1 MRPFSS
7 NYKELVSIKIA
18 ILRQLR
24 VFRRYGTCL
33 CHGRTLLHFTDNSV
47 SANILRTGSSTS
59 PDLAREARTILEA
72 TMEMNAVLITIHT
85 SGKRMI
91 AQGTDGLSR
100 DARRGQIDADQW
112 KLALAP
118 VHSPKHLNRFKA
130 ILSIALKSDLDPAAP
145 TSAPADL
152 AGRPS
157 IIFPTPWTAAAVAEN
172 ACLALTIDPTTITV
186 IVLPRRAP
194 QLWLRSFRRFQLLL
208 ILEADSTLDPL
219 WPLTEHEPLHI
230 YLLDSFNPP
239 PPLCDRYLIANAKSN
254 RSLLGVC
261 QADHRAQRL
270 DALRELQHFLRST
283 QTLPDDQP
291 LRVFVREALRLHLGP
306 RSSDV
311 QDRRGPHSSPP
322 RLPSPPLGLR
332 AVRPPLT
339 RHPGQPP
346 RPQPPEDARTL
357 PNHQHLEEPSRQL
370 HGLRRHG
377 HEQDQLLR
385 TPFPNPGPARAP
397 TNLAQEQCLIKSQWL
412 TAHYRLPKAETGTT
426 SSAGSLKTI
435 SAALSFFET
444 ETETFTPQRVA
455 GPRGQAHAAPLPTS
469 ASLLASQ
476 RFKKGLNSMAGETPT
491 RATPMPTFAI
501 HDLVTFAT
509 LTWDDATDQNDLR
522 AAALLGSLTVLH
534 FAGLYRPGELLLVT
548 MIDLLW
554 GRFTPLRALPLNL
567 PPSQA
572 IKIRPRT
579 KTDTYS
585 QGSTRYLS
593 PTTASGINIQIWVD
607 RLIWTHF
614 LLRLPSTAPIYPNT
628 PTTSYSSADLFNSI
642 MRPALDTLRTS
653 QPPCASTGFLQN
665 ADPATVTWR
674 SFRHGGYQ
682 AMRRANAD
690 QTVRQY
696 MMRWK
701 PSNSDRRNTNNEVYD
716 DLSPEDTVLA
726 SSLI

>member
-1 MRPFSS
+1 MASVATGM
-7 NYKELVSIKIA
+7 NKI
-18 ILRQLR
+18 
-24 VFRRYGTCL
+24 
-33 CHGRTLLHFTDNSV
+33 
-47 SANILRTGSSTS
+47 
-59 PDLAREARTILEA
+59 
-72 TMEMNAVLITIHT
+72 
-85 SGKRMI
+85 
-91 AQGTDGLSR
+91 
-100 DARRGQIDADQW
+100 
-112 KLALAP
+112 
-118 VHSPKHLNRFKA
+118 
-130 ILSIALKSDLDPAAP
+130 
-145 TSAPADL
+145 
-152 AGRPS
+152 
-157 IIFPTPWTAAAVAEN
+157 
-172 ACLALTIDPTTITV
+172 
-186 IVLPRRAP
+186 
-194 QLWLRSFRRFQLLL
+194 SFFERRFQIKVLP
-208 ILEADSTLDPL
+208 EHPPT
-219 WPLTEHEPLHI
+219 WPKN
-230 YLLDSFNPP
+230 S
-239 PPLCDRYLIANAKSN
+239 
-254 RSLLGVC
+254 V
-261 QADHRAQRL
+261 
-270 DALRELQHFLRST
+270 
-283 QTLPDDQP
+283 
-291 LRVFVREALRLHLGP
+291 
-306 RSSDV
+306 
-311 QDRRGPHSSPP
+311 
-322 RLPSPPLGLR
+322 
-332 AVRPPLT
+332 
-339 RHPGQPP
+339 
-346 RPQPPEDARTL
+346 
-357 PNHQHLEEPSRQL
+357 
-370 HGLRRHG
+370 
-377 HEQDQLLR
+377 
-385 TPFPNPGPARAP
+385 
-397 TNLAQEQCLIKSQWL
+397 LIKSQWL

-444 ETETFTPQRVA
+444 ETETYTPQRVA

-476 RFKKGLNSMAGETPT
+476 RFKKGLISMAGETPT

-501 HDLVTFAT
+501 HDLVTLAT
-509 LTWDDATDQNDLR
+509 LTWDGATDQNVLR
-522 AAALLGSLTVLH
+522 AAALLGSL
-534 FAGLYRPGELLLVT
+534 T

-554 GRFTPLRALPLNL
+554 GRFTPLRALPLDL

-674 SFRHGGYQ
+674 SFRRGGYQ

-701 PSNSDRRNTNNEVYD
+701 PSNSDSRNSNNEVYD